1 MPDSNTL
8 ILQAQVL
15 QGQLSQLDHQSGQQN
30 QQYQR
35 ATAYLAGLDQHWQ
48 QHIDRIGDCLLEVN
62 SSQQPFEALIRAIAH
77 QQLHA
82 KAAGAILN
90 RFLNLYEQSFPTAAQ
105 LLQTDP
111 AQLRACGFSAR
122 KLEAIL
128 GIAVA
133 YQAGQ
138 VPDLTM
144 AQQMPSEQLI
154 EQLILLKG
162 VGRWTVEMLLIFNL
176 GRLDVWPVDDYAV
189 RQGYQRLQ
197 QLPQPL
203 TKKQLRLVGEQL
215 APYQSIAAWYLW
227 RLMD

>member
-8 ILQAQVL
+8 ISQTQISQAEIL
-15 QGQLSQLDHQSGQQN
+15 QLDHQPC
-30 QQYQR
+30 QQYQQ
-35 ATAYLAGLDQHWQ
+35 ATAYLASIDAQWQ
-48 QHIDRIGDCLLEVN
+48 QHIARIGECLLVVN
-62 SSQQPFEALIRAIAH
+62 STQQPFEALIRAIAH

-82 KAAGAILN
+82 KAASAILN
-90 RFLNLYEQSFPTAAQ
+90 RFLGLYQQGFPSAVQ

-111 AQLRACGFSAR
+111 AQLRQCGFSAR

-133 YQAGQ
+133 YQAGD
-138 VPDLTM
+138 VPDLAA
-144 AQQMPSEQLI
+144 AQQMSNEQLI
-154 EQLILLKG
+154 AQLTKLKG
-162 VGRWTVEMLLIFNL
+162 VGCWTVEMLLIFNL

-189 RQGYQRLQ
+189 GQGYQRLQ
-197 QLPQPL
+197 DLAQPL
-203 TKKQLRLVGEQL
+203 TKKQLRVVGEQL

>member
-8 ILQAQVL
+8 ISQTQISQAEIL
-15 QGQLSQLDHQSGQQN
+15 QLDHQPC
-30 QQYQR
+30 QQYQQ
-35 ATAYLAGLDQHWQ
+35 ATAYLASIDAQWQ
-48 QHIDRIGDCLLEVN
+48 QHIAHIGECLLVVN
-62 SSQQPFEALIRAIAH
+62 STQQPFEALIRAIAH

-82 KAAGAILN
+82 KAASAILN
-90 RFLNLYEQSFPTAAQ
+90 RFLCLYEQGFPSAVQ

-111 AQLRACGFSAR
+111 AQLRQCGFSAR

-133 YQAGQ
+133 YQAGE
-138 VPDLTM
+138 VPDLAA
-144 AQQMPSEQLI
+144 AQQMSNEQLI
-154 EQLILLKG
+154 AQLTKLKG
-162 VGRWTVEMLLIFNL
+162 VGCWTVEMLLIFNL

-189 RQGYQRLQ
+189 GQGYQRLQ
-197 QLPQPL
+197 DLAQPL
-203 TKKQLRLVGEQL
+203 TKKQLRVVGEQL

>member
-8 ILQAQVL
+8 ISQTQISQAEIL
-15 QGQLSQLDHQSGQQN
+15 QLDHQPC
-30 QQYQR
+30 QQYQQ
-35 ATAYLAGLDQHWQ
+35 ATAYLASIDAQWQ
-48 QHIDRIGDCLLEVN
+48 QHIARIGECLLVVN
-62 SSQQPFEALIRAIAH
+62 STQQPFEALIRAIAH

-82 KAAGAILN
+82 KAASAILN
-90 RFLNLYEQSFPTAAQ
+90 RFLRLYEQGFPSAVQ

-111 AQLRACGFSAR
+111 AQLRQCGFSAR

-133 YQAGQ
+133 YQAGD
-138 VPDLTM
+138 VPDLAA
-144 AQQMPSEQLI
+144 AQQMSNEQLI
-154 EQLILLKG
+154 AQLTKLKG
-162 VGRWTVEMLLIFNL
+162 VGCWTVEMLLIFNL

-189 RQGYQRLQ
+189 GQGYQRLQ
-197 QLPQPL
+197 DLAQPL
-203 TKKQLRLVGEQL
+203 TKKQLRVVGEQL

>member
-8 ILQAQVL
+8 ISQTQISQAEIL
-15 QGQLSQLDHQSGQQN
+15 QLDHQPC
-30 QQYQR
+30 QQYQQ
-35 ATAYLAGLDQHWQ
+35 ATAYLASIDVKWQ
-48 QHIDRIGDCLLEVN
+48 QHIARIGECLLVVN
-62 SSQQPFEALIRAIAH
+62 STQQPFEALIRAIAH

-82 KAAGAILN
+82 KAASAILN
-90 RFLNLYEQSFPTAAQ
+90 RFLRLYEQGFPSAVQ

-111 AQLRACGFSAR
+111 AQLRQCGFSAR

-133 YQAGQ
+133 YQAGD
-138 VPDLTM
+138 VPDLAA
-144 AQQMPSEQLI
+144 AQQMSNEQLI
-154 EQLILLKG
+154 AQLTKLKG
-162 VGRWTVEMLLIFNL
+162 VGCWTVEMLLIFNL

-189 RQGYQRLQ
+189 GQGYQRLQ
-197 QLPQPL
+197 DLAQPL
-203 TKKQLRLVGEQL
+203 TKKQLRVIGEQL